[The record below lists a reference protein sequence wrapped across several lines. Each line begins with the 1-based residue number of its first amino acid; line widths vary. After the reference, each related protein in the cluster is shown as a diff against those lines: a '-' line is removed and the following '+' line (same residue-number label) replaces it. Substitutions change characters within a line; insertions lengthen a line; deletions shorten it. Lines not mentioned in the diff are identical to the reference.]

1 MRLSVILCTCNRQRT
16 LGRALQ
22 SILDNRNPPD
32 ELIVVDQSDDVAA
45 TRSVLS
51 TLQTSAVSID
61 LIRDSGKGVAR
72 SRNLGWRHASGE
84 IIGYTDDDAFVD
96 PGWCDA
102 AREVFRLP
110 TFRTGVA
117 GGRILAD
124 YEARNPAFEIP
135 AEWAFILPVYDAG
148 PEIRLFP
155 AGDLPPTVNYAVR
168 RDLLE
173 EIGGFEENIGL
184 IPGRRVQIYGADS
197 QVTLQVRDLGYD
209 IVYHPD
215 LLVHHPVPLARQN
228 QQFFNRRLF
237 SEGASEVYLK
247 LKREGRTPRVL
258 ARLALRKPAKLLL
271 HELWRRRSRSRV
283 RFLGERAHVL
293 GELYMLAKY
302 GFGGSE
308 RF

>member
-1 MRLSVILCTCNRQRT
+1 
-16 LGRALQ
+16 LQ
-22 SILDNRNPPD
+22 SILDNRHPPD

-45 TRSVLS
+45 TRAVLS
-51 TLQTSAVSID
+51 ELEPAALSID
-61 LIRDSGKGVAR
+61 LIHDEGKGVAR
-72 SRNLGWRHASGE
+72 SRNLGWRHATGE

-102 AREVFRLP
+102 VREAFRL
-110 TFRTGVA
+110 TGFRTGVA

-124 YEARNPAFEIP
+124 YEARNPSFEIP
-135 AEWAFILPVYDAG
+135 PEWAFILPVYDAG
-148 PEIRLFP
+148 PDILPYP
-155 AGDLPPTVNYAVR
+155 AGDLPPTVNYAIR

-173 EIGGFEENIGL
+173 EIGGFDENIGL

-197 QVTLQVRDLGYD
+197 QVTLRVQDHGYD
-209 IVYHPD
+209 IVYHPAM
-215 LLVHHPVPLARQN
+215 LVHHPVPLSRQN

-271 HELWRRRSRSRV
+271 HELWRRHTRGRV

-308 RF
+308 HF